1 VQYRA
6 FAYRAFDADLVVNL
20 NTLSKAFEEQLRESR
35 GSVAGSG
42 DLAPLVL
49 QRASST
55 TLDDFRLSGMFAE
68 MRQGERGERLLGRIP
83 DGSPRSIA
91 ADAGQWTRIAGSE
104 MPVVAAFGPLYR
116 GAGRGYTY
124 PGFPIRVSIA
134 VAGELAPLEA
144 ALESVRRSLFQLG
157 IAGLGLALAG
167 GYWLATRTL
176 RPIATLTEQAGRMAA
191 LPTSDDPHRLAIA
204 NSEDELGRLAATF
217 NQLLER
223 IDASARQVRAFVAD
237 AAHEMKTPVAIV
249 RTESELALADRPS
262 VEEMRRALGAI
273 ASESERLSQLVS
285 DLTLLAEGQ
294 TLEHPLE
301 RRLVDLDELVE
312 DVVAS
317 LRPIAAA
324 RGVTVKVTLAE
335 SAEYRGDERLLRRVT
350 INLLENAIKFS
361 PPRTEILVQVSRK
374 PDGFA
379 LDFLDEAE
387 TLTEEERERVFDRF
401 YRTRA
406 ARSGGATGSGLGL
419 AIVQWA
425 VRLHGGRVDVEPK
438 VPRGNRFRVV
448 LPRAG

>member
-1 VQYRA
+1 M
-6 FAYRAFDADLVVNL
+6 NL
-20 NTLSKAFEEQLRESR
+20 NTLSKAFEEELREAR
-35 GSVAGSG
+35 GSVAGAE
-42 DLAPLVL
+42 DLSPLAL

-68 MRQGERGERLLGRIP
+68 MRQGERAEKLLGRIP
-83 DGSPRSIA
+83 EGTPRSVAVDTGQWAWIA
-91 ADAGQWTRIAGSE
+91 AADT
-104 MPVVAAFGPLYR
+104 PVILRFGPGYR
-116 GAGRGYTY
+116 AAARSYTY
-124 PGFPIRVSIA
+124 PGFPVRVSIA
-134 VAGELAPLEA
+134 VAGELAPLET
-144 ALESVRRSLFQLG
+144 ALQSVRRSLVQLG
-157 IAGLGLALAG
+157 VAGLGLALAG

-176 RPIATLTEQAGRMAA
+176 RPISTLTEQAASMAA
-191 LPTSDDPHRLAIA
+191 LPASDGTHRLAIA
-204 NSEDELGRLAATF
+204 NSEDELGHLAATF

-223 IDASARQVRAFVAD
+223 IDASASQVRAFVAD

-249 RTESELALADRPS
+249 RTESELALSEKPS
-262 VEEMRRALGAI
+262 VEQMRQALAAI

-294 TLEHPLE
+294 ALEHPLE

-324 RGVTVKVTLAE
+324 RGVTVKATLAE

-361 PPRTEILVQVSRK
+361 PPQAEILVQVSRK
-374 PDGFA
+374 PDAFA

-387 TLTEEERERVFDRF
+387 TLTAEERSRVFDRF

-406 ARSGGATGSGLGL
+406 ARSGGTTGSGLGL

-438 VPRGNRFRVV
+438 APRGNRFRVF
-448 LPRAG
+448 LPHAGV